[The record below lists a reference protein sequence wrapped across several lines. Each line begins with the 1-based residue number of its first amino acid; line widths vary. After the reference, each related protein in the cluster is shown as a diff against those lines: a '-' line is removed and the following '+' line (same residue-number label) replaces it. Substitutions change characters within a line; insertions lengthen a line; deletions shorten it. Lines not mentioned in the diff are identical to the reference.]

1 MSFGGISRISESSV
15 ACKRNSWHSIQLNSK
30 ITQKISVMRSKR
42 FNKIIWN
49 LKPKTLKENK
59 TLKMNEKLR
68 KKTKILEM
76 KQKLKKH

>member
-1 MSFGGISRISESSV
+1 MSFRGIPRLSESFT

-30 ITQKISVMRSKR
+30 ITQKISVMRFKR
-42 FNKIIWN
+42 FNKIVWN

-68 KKTKILEM
+68 KKNKNS
-76 KQKLKKH
+76 